1 MSIQRHT
8 LTVYL
13 NETDFT
19 KRQVMEHDDDGR
31 YVTYADH
38 VAEVERVR
46 EKQQA
51 RDYATLWSR
60 LMLEDKK
67 YAAALARAALVI
79 RGRLTDADVQRIT
92 GSPTCLHQWEDVGRS
107 KKDDAVEAMRAACI
121 AAVEADLTA
130 RIERDL
136 SEGDSDGLV
145 GGMAYALEKAIA
157 ALREVPPCR
166 R

>member
-1 MSIQRHT
+1 MSIQRWH
-8 LTVYL
+8 
-13 NETDFT
+13 
-19 KRQVMEHDDDGR
+19 DDGR
-31 YVTYADH
+31 CFRDPEGDWVTYADH

-121 AAVEADLTA
+121 EAVRSNDRQTVSQSGEGLIVNITLGNKQSEYISLD
-130 RIERDL
+130 RVIEL
-136 SEGDSDGLV
+136 LNW
-145 GGMAYALEKAIA
+145 AQL
-157 ALREVPPCR
+157 
-166 R
+166 